1 MSANP
6 PTVHPTAD
14 VERGAAIGDGT
25 AIWHHCHI
33 RAGARIGRSCKL
45 GRNVY
50 VDVDVRIGD
59 RVKVQNNVSVYRG
72 VELADDV
79 FVGPLAVFTNDLR
92 PRSHNGDWQVVPT
105 RVDSGASI
113 CAGAV
118 IVCGVDIGAHAM
130 VAAGAVVTRNVRPHQ
145 LVGGNPARH
154 LGWVCEC
161 GAVVSRD
168 QPEPE
173 RGFRCSQC
181 ARQAAAQLSGVVI
194 DG

>member
-1 MSANP
+1 VSANP
-6 PTVHPTAD
+6 STVHPTAD
-14 VERGAAIGDGT
+14 VEGGAAIGDGT
-25 AIWHHCHI
+25 AIWHYCHI
-33 RAGARIGRSCKL
+33 RAGARIGRSCTL

-92 PRSHNGDWQVVPT
+92 PRSLGSEWQVVPT
-105 RVDSGASI
+105 KVGRGASI
-113 CAGAV
+113 CAAAV
-118 IVCGVDIGAHAM
+118 VVCGVEIGAHAM
-130 VAAGAVVTRNVRPHQ
+130 VAAGAVVTRDVRPHQ

-161 GAVVSRD
+161 GAVLSRD
-168 QPEPE
+168 QQEPE
-173 RGFRCSQC
+173 RGFLCPQC
-181 ARQAAAQLSGVVI
+181 AVKAADL
-194 DG
+194 